1 MGLGRKVF
9 TAGQILSAAD
19 VQGYLQ
25 DQAIMVFSGTAARS
39 AAIGTPAPGM
49 HTFRTDGTIVEVYNG
64 GSWVSANSVG
74 GGLIGSQLSGTI
86 TTAIINATNVVNTL
100 TASTATAYTFTSSD
114 QSSVLQFTN
123 AGTVTATV
131 GTATALTA
139 GQRIDVVADGAAGVR
154 ITAGS
159 GVAFAGAGQAGTVY
173 TIPQFDAATI
183 LCVGSNAYRII
194 GNITS
199 V

>member
-25 DQAIMVFSGTAARS
+25 DQAIMVFSGTAART

-49 HTFRTDGTIVEVYNG
+49 TSYLTSGTLVEVYNG
-64 GSWVSANSVG
+64 GTWVSANSVG
-74 GGLIGSQLSGTI
+74 GTLTL
-86 TTAIINATNVVNTL
+86 NATNVVNTL
-100 TASTATAYTFTSSD
+100 TASTATAYTFSSGD

-131 GTATALTA
+131 GTATALTS
-139 GQRIDVVADGAAGVR
+139 GQRIDVLADGAAGVI
-154 ITAGS
+154 ITAGT
-159 GVAFAGAGQAGTVY
+159 GVSFAGAGSTANAFAVTQY
-173 TIPQFDAATI
+173 DAATI

-194 GNITS
+194 GNITA